1 MPHEVLSSMELVGD
15 SIFCTNQKDFIK
27 MGLSLKPKHSKN
39 IISQIPWLKTAHS
52 LKQQALEAYNS
63 KFKKDIWFSA
73 KRMVKNIEFKPRQT
87 LKIQQRKECQMATD
101 HLSKH
106 LFLKGKS

>member
-1 MPHEVLSSMELVGD
+1 
-15 SIFCTNQKDFIK
+15 
-27 MGLSLKPKHSKN
+27 MGLSLKPRHSKN

-63 KFKKDIWFSA
+63 KFKKDIRFSA
-73 KRMVKNIEFKPRQT
+73 KSMVKNIEFKPRQPS
-87 LKIQQRKECQMATD
+87 KIQQPKAGQMATA

-106 LFLKGKS
+106 PFLKGKL